1 MEMSELPC
9 EEECES
15 QVVINFRRIPPLMRP
30 APFWSAPAVHDAKI
44 VNLTIRDFSGKYL
57 VMVFYPYDFTIV
69 CPTELIQFSDRA
81 EEFQDLDAEIVAIS
95 TDSQYTHLAWVTT
108 PRKQGGIGG
117 MNIPILSDR
126 SQRISKRYGVLDEDL
141 GVSSKAVFIIDKQQ
155 NIRHMSITDM
165 ALPRSVDEALRV
177 IQACQFVDKYG
188 TICPMRSKNFEA
200 GEIDPDFDEIK
211 KE

>member
-9 EEECES
+9 EEGCEE
-15 QVVINFRRIPPLMRP
+15 QVVINFRKIPLLMRT
-30 APFWSAPAVHDAKI
+30 APFWSGPAVHDTKI

-57 VMVFYPYDFTIV
+57 VMVFYPSDFSIV

-81 EEFQDLDAEIVAIS
+81 EEFQDLDAEIIAIS
-95 TDSQYTHLAWVTT
+95 TDSQYTHLAWVTI
-108 PRKQGGIGG
+108 PRKQGGIGE
-117 MNIPILSDR
+117 MNIPLLADKN
-126 SQRISKRYGVLDEDL
+126 QRISKRYGVLETEL
-141 GVSSKAVFIIDKQQ
+141 GVSAKAVFVIDREQ

-165 ALPRSVDEALRV
+165 AIPRSVDETLRV

-188 TICPMRSKNFEA
+188 TICPMRPQKTEA
-200 GEIDPDFDEIK
+200 GEIDPEFDEDK